1 MALQNGLK
9 ILIIDDD
16 RTLSEAVAQA
26 LENAGFAAAIAGTA
40 SEGWRRIDAEKPDLV
55 ILDLN
60 LPDIDG
66 IELCRDLRRATDIPI
81 IMLTA
86 RTDETDRVVGLEVG
100 ADDYVTKPFS
110 PRELVARVRA
120 VLRRLER
127 PVSGPEILEM
137 GDLRLDQER
146 HEVLK
151 TGQPVDL
158 TPTEFKLLA
167 TLMESPGRVFTR
179 AELLEAVQGVAFEAY
194 ERTIDVHI
202 KNLRR
207 KIEDNPGHP
216 HYIETVRG
224 VGYRFSDR

>member
-1 MALQNGLK
+1 MVHK
-9 ILIIDDD
+9 ILVVDDELEIV
-16 RTLSEAVAQA
+16 RVVRSYLERAGYQVVTATNGREALFVARHERPA
-26 LENAGFAAAIAGTA
+26 L
-40 SEGWRRIDAEKPDLV
+40 V
-55 ILDLN
+55 VLDLQMPEMDG
-60 LPDIDG
+60 LEFTRRLRAEQPDV
-66 IELCRDLRRATDIPI
+66 AI

-86 RTDETDRVVGLEVG
+86 RVEEMDRVLGLELG

-207 KIEDNPGHP
+207 KIEDDPGHP